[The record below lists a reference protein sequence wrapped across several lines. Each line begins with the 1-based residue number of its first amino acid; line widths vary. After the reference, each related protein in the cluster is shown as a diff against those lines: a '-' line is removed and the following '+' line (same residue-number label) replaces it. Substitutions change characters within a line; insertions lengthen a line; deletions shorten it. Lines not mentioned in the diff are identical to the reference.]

1 MEGEGGGREREGGR
15 GGGREGEGGEEERE
29 ERKRGRRG
37 REGGEGGRERWKKGR
52 IKHSSLQ
59 MEEEEEEEEEV
70 YYSELMYTMELVLKF
85 KVPALNSLYTII
97 VAGLH
102 VEVCLIYGKRG
113 GGEEGKEKREERLL
127 DRRKRREGE
136 SPYTIIVVY
145 KLKRRGRRMEVYIR

>member
-1 MEGEGGGREREGGR
+1 
-15 GGGREGEGGEEERE
+15 
-29 ERKRGRRG
+29 
-37 REGGEGGRERWKKGR
+37 
-52 IKHSSLQ
+52 
-59 MEEEEEEEEEV
+59 
-70 YYSELMYTMELVLKF
+70 MYTMGLVLKF

-113 GGEEGKEKREERLL
+113 GGEEGKEKREVNCENGERERLL

-145 KLKRRGRRMEVYIR
+145 KLKKRGRRMEVYIR